1 MKKLFFI
8 FFGLGLVSSNTY
20 ANGCGGE
27 YQPATGTCR
36 IIDSSGQ
43 QIYITLASL
52 NLPIVVLPRVK
63 QKLPILMSLQNTV
76 HGQSTLKQVFQVIPS
91 MPIHLLLQKEKP
103 SKPVNKADV
112 TLHVKQ
118 VLGSEM
124 AVSPLLKGNRAANGS
139 LFTGQKL
146 LDLPKLRH

>member
-76 HGQSTLKQVFQVIPS
+76 HGQSILKQVYQVGLLRW
-91 MPIHLLLQKEKP
+91 IHLLLRKEKLLR
-103 SKPVNKADV
+103 PVNEV
-112 TLHVKQ
+112 GRISHVK
-118 VLGSEM
+118 LGLGFET
-124 AVSPLLKGNRAANGS
+124 AGLQLLKEKMVNY
-139 LFTGQKL
+139 FTEWR
-146 LDLPKLRH
+146 LPVFLNQ

>member
-112 TLHVKQ
+112 TLHVK
-118 VLGSEM
+118 
-124 AVSPLLKGNRAANGS
+124 
-139 LFTGQKL
+139 
-146 LDLPKLRH
+146 